1 MIASVRGLVLAVRLD
16 AAVIEVGGVGLLVQA
31 TPATLAGLRV
41 GEQARL
47 ATSLVVRED
56 ALTLF
61 GFAEDDERDV
71 FETVQTV
78 SGIGSRLALSML
90 AVHTP
95 DGLRT
100 AVAAQDLNAL
110 VKVPGIGRKG
120 AQRIVL
126 ELSDRLGAPVG
137 VSVPVAGAAPAGP
150 TSGWRDQVVEA
161 LVGLGWSA
169 KQAGEAVD
177 AVADGANGGE
187 AADGGGAVDVAVVL
201 RSALRHLGRAG

>member
-1 MIASVRGLVLAVRLD
+1 MIASVRGQVLAVRLD
-16 AAVIEVGGVGLLVQA
+16 AAVIEVGGVGMLVQA
-31 TPATLAGLRV
+31 TPATLAALRV
-41 GEQARL
+41 GEEARL

-61 GFAEDDERDV
+61 GFADDDERDV

-78 SGIGSRLALSML
+78 SGIGPRLALAML

-95 DGLRT
+95 DGLRV

-126 ELSDRLGAPVG
+126 ELSDRLGAPVQAA
-137 VSVPVAGAAPAGP
+137 SPVAGASPAGP
-150 TSGWRDQVVEA
+150 SPAWREQVVEA

-169 KQAGEAVD
+169 KQAGDAVD
-177 AVADGANGGE
+177 AVADGS
-187 AADGGGAVDVAVVL
+187 DGAGPSDVSGVL